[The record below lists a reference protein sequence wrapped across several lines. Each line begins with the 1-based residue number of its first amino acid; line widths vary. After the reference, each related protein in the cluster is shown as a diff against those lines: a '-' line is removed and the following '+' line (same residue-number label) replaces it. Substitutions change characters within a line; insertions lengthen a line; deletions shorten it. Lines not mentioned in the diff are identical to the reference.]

1 MHRSA
6 GFWQYSAVLGFLGLT
21 LMNPHDVSNWFIQ
34 NSVVFVGVAILL
46 WLWRKRVAP
55 TPLLCWLL
63 AVHAF
68 ILIYGAWHTYSR
80 APVGQLAASLF
91 DLDRNH
97 YDRLAHFAQGFFP
110 TVVIREV
117 LWRNSA
123 VEVDQRNW
131 REFFVFTIA
140 VASGGV
146 FELIEFAA
154 AMTMGDGT
162 AAYLGSQGDGWDA
175 QWDMLW
181 CGIGAI
187 ASIVLLARR
196 HTIELAQMRMN
207 LSA

>member
-6 GFWQYSAVLGFLGLT
+6 GFWQYTAVLGFLGVT
-21 LMNPHDVSNWFIQ
+21 LVNPHDVSNWLIQ
-34 NSVVFVGVAILL
+34 NSVVFVGVAVLL
-46 WLWRKRVAP
+46 WLRRKGIAP

-80 APVGQLAASLF
+80 APLGQLAASLF

-110 TVVIREV
+110 AVVIREV
-117 LWRNSA
+117 IWRNS
-123 VEVDQRNW
+123 VVDVDKPRW
-131 REFFVFTIA
+131 REFFVFMTA
-140 VASGGV
+140 MASAGI

-162 AAYLGSQGDGWDA
+162 AAYLGSQGDAWDA
-175 QWDMLW
+175 QWDMLC
-181 CGIGAI
+181 CGVGAI
-187 ASIVLLARR
+187 TSIIMFARR
-196 HTIELAQMRMN
+196 HTIELART
-207 LSA
+207 